1 MDKKFFIHLLHK
13 HNNGTATPEERRL
26 LLSYYD
32 LFDADSEVPDQPD
45 TGKGQQIKDA
55 IHHNIWD
62 EIDRLEAR
70 QDAPD
75 PVRHKLWFSLAAAIL
90 IIISAGL
97 YFYPQIPAVSAGR
110 ISQSY
115 QKREHRLINL
125 PDGSTVIV
133 AAGSKLNYPSS
144 FDSLAIREVHLEG
157 EAYFDIQHNTDKPF
171 IVRTGKVATTVLGT
185 AFNIKAWPL
194 DEDITVTVNRGK
206 VRLAAGQ
213 NTLGILKPN
222 QQITYNKNK
231 ADVVQR
237 DVQAAEYLS
246 WKQDDLLLDNVTVS
260 EAAKILEDRFKVS
273 ISITEEPIRIKR
285 FTTTFLKG
293 ESLEQVLKSICEF
306 NDAVYTYDKQQAKV
320 ILSSN

>member
-13 HNNGTATPEERRL
+13 YNNGTATPEERRL
-26 LLSYYD
+26 LFSYYE
-32 LFDADSEVPDQPD
+32 LFDADPEVPDLSD
-45 TGKGQQIKDA
+45 TGKGQQIKDQVRG
-55 IHHNIWD
+55 NIWN

-75 PVRHKLWFSLAAAIL
+75 PGRHKLWFSLAAAIL
-90 IIISAGL
+90 IVVSAGL
-97 YFYPQIPAVSAGR
+97 YFYPQIPSVNAGR
-110 ISQSY
+110 ITQSY
-115 QKREHRLINL
+115 QNKEHRLINL

-144 FDSLAIREVHLEG
+144 FDGFATREVYLEG
-157 EAYFDIQHNTDKPF
+157 EAYFDIQHNASKPF

-206 VRLAAGQ
+206 VRLAAGR
-213 NTLGILKPN
+213 NTLGILTPN
-222 QQITYNKNK
+222 QQITYNKHK
-231 ADVVQR
+231 ADVVKR
-237 DVQAAEYLS
+237 HVQAAEYLS
-246 WKQDDLLLDNVTVS
+246 WKQEDLLLDNVTVL
-260 EAAKILEDRFKVS
+260 EAAKILEDRFRVS
-273 ISITEEPIRIKR
+273 ISITEEPVRIKR

-306 NDAVYTYDKQQAKV
+306 NDAVYTYDKQEAKV
-320 ILSSN
+320 ILSSK